1 MLRVGVI
8 GATGYTG
15 EEVVRIL
22 AGHKDVRI
30 TVLQA
35 VIEKEEPISS
45 MLPSLKGKIDL
56 MCEKPNTE
64 KAIKEADLIFLAL
77 PHTVSMMLAPKFL
90 AAEKKVI
97 DLSAD
102 YRLDV
107 KKYEKWYGTKHK
119 DPANIE
125 KAVYGMPELF
135 RDKVKTAKFI
145 ANPGCY
151 PTSVIL
157 SVAPLLEK
165 GLIHP
170 DCIICDSKSGITGA
184 GRSPGWNLENP
195 DIKGNFKAYKVHK
208 HQHSPEMEQILS
220 EISKKKVGVV
230 FVPHLLPLERGILS
244 TIYMRTK
251 EKLTYEKVNKV
262 YEEKYENCPFVRI
275 KEKGEFPQLKEV
287 AFTNFF
293 DLGLAVDT
301 AGKLIVAVAA
311 IDNLLKGAAG
321 QAVQNMNVMY
331 GFDEKEGLL

>member
-90 AAEKKVI
+90 AAEKRVI

-165 GLIHP
+165 GLIHL

-321 QAVQNMNVMY
+321 QAVQNMNIMC
-331 GFDEKEGLL
+331 GFEETEGLI